1 MLHPK
6 DRPETGGRSPLP
18 THGAFFSAAGPGQVA
33 TAPLAQPAPVETTE
47 ADAALWAIVLAGG
60 IGSRFWPLSSPQ
72 RPKQVL
78 ALVSERPLIAETVQR
93 LAPLIAPERVLVLTS
108 SDIAPGIRAAI
119 PEVPPVNVIAEP
131 RPSGTAAALAIGAR
145 ELRRRGGPE
154 TMFCSIHADLA
165 VGFPDAFRHVLREAS
180 RVAGR
185 DDVLATIGVPA
196 SRPETGFGY
205 IVPGLPL
212 SIDRPLA
219 AGGACAV
226 QKYVEKPSAGRAN
239 ELLRRGALWN
249 SGIFVGRVRVVLDAL
264 AEHVHELGP
273 ALSALDE
280 PEETRYAGPLRTV
293 TIERGLLE
301 RCDRLV
307 VVPGEF
313 GWDDVGT
320 WASLRRAREL
330 DDSGN
335 GVYGPAQFV
344 DASGN
349 VVHSEGST
357 VVLYGVDGLLVV
369 SLNGLTFVTTIER
382 AGDLRPLLDALPA
395 GMRAGGTIPPAL

>member
-1 MLHPK
+1 MSHPK
-6 DRPETGGRSPLP
+6 DPFGAAFRP
-18 THGAFFSAAGPGQVA
+18 AAAGSSPVA
-33 TAPLAQPAPVETTE
+33 TAPLAKPAPVEAPA
-47 ADAALWAIVLAGG
+47 ADAVLWAVVLAGG

-78 ALVSERPLIAETVQR
+78 SLVSERPLIAETVQR
-93 LAPLIAPERVLVLTS
+93 LSPLIPPERVLVLTS
-108 SDIAPGIRAAI
+108 RDIATEIRASI
-119 PEVPPVNVIAEP
+119 PEVPAPNVIAEP
-131 RPSGTAAALAIGAR
+131 RPSGTAAALALGVR
-145 ELRRRGGPE
+145 ELQRRSGPE

-165 VGFPDAFRHVLREAS
+165 VGFPDAFRDVIREAS

-185 DDVLATIGVPA
+185 DDVLVTIGVPA

-219 AGGACAV
+219 AGGACVV
-226 QKYVEKPSAGRAN
+226 QSYVEKPSAGRAN

-249 SGIFVGRVRVVLDAL
+249 SGVFVARARVVLDAL
-264 AEHVHELGP
+264 AEHAHELGP
-273 ALSALDE
+273 SLSALDV

-301 RCDRLV
+301 RSDRLV

-320 WASLRRAREL
+320 WGSLRRAREL
-330 DDSGN
+330 DDAGN
-335 GVYGPAQFV
+335 GVYGPSHFF

-382 AGDLRPLLDALPA
+382 AADLRPLLDSLPP
-395 GMRAGGTIPPAL
+395 GMRAGAASQPRGEGD